1 MECLTARPCL
11 VKQGRKCFKKARKM
25 TDPLTPL
32 LNLLEL
38 EQLEVNL
45 FRGLGHGGET
55 SRRIFGGQVVAQAL
69 AAAYR
74 TVQDRACHSLHSYF
88 IRPGDPSMP
97 VIYEVDQA
105 RDGGSFTTRR
115 VTAIQKGRQ
124 IFNLAASF
132 HVPEHSPEHQ
142 HNMPDVPPP
151 EDLPSRNEARAKM
164 ANRVSP
170 ERREDFLRPSPIE
183 VRAIGDYDQIEPIP
197 ASDVNM
203 LWFRLVHPIEASPQL
218 HQCLLTYASD
228 MYLLGSALRPHGQ
241 SWLTGKVMTASL
253 DHAVWFHAP
262 LNFNDWHLYAMDS
275 PWSGGGRGFNR
286 GSIYSR
292 DGQLVASTAQEG
304 LIRPMA

>member
-1 MECLTARPCL
+1 
-11 VKQGRKCFKKARKM
+11 M

-38 EQLEVNL
+38 EMLEVNL
-45 FRGLGHGGET
+45 YRGLGHGGET

-74 TVQDRACHSLHSYF
+74 TVDNRACHSLHSYF

-132 HVPEHSPEHQ
+132 HIAEDSPRHQ
-142 HNMPDVPPP
+142 HPMPAAPDP
-151 EDLPSRNEARAKM
+151 ETLPSREAQRAKI
-164 ANRVSP
+164 ADKVAP
-170 ERREDFLRPSPIE
+170 ERRADFLRPSPIE
-183 VRAIGDYDQIEPIP
+183 VRETAPYDMIDP
-197 ASDVNM
+197 APSADAHA
-203 LWFRLVHPIEASPQL
+203 LWFRLVRPVEANDIL

-241 SWLTGKVMTASL
+241 SWLTGQVMTASL
-253 DHAVWFHAP
+253 DHAIWFHDR
-262 LNFNDWHLYAMDS
+262 LNFSDWHLYAMDS
-275 PWSGGGRGFNR
+275 PYSGGARGFNR
-286 GSIYSR
+286 GSIFAR
-292 DGQLVASTAQEG
+292 DGRLVASVAQEG
-304 LIRPMA
+304 LIRPMTHE

>member
-1 MECLTARPCL
+1 MS
-11 VKQGRKCFKKARKM
+11 
-25 TDPLTPL
+25 DPLTPL

-38 EQLEVNL
+38 EKLEVNL

-74 TVQDRACHSLHSYF
+74 TVEGRACHSLHSYF

-132 HVPEHSPEHQ
+132 HVAEESPEHQ
-142 HNMPDVPPP
+142 HAMPDVPAP

-164 ANRVSP
+164 AERVAP
-170 ERREDFLRPSPIE
+170 ERRDDFLRPSPIE
-183 VRAIGDYDQIEPIP
+183 VREIGDYDLLDPMP
-197 ASDVNM
+197 TSDVNA
-203 LWFRLVHPIEASPQL
+203 LWFRLVRPVEASAEL

-228 MYLLGSALRPHGQ
+228 MYLLGSALRPHAQ
-241 SWLTGKVMTASL
+241 SWLTGQVMTASL
-253 DHAVWFHAP
+253 DHAVWFHGP
-262 LNFNDWHLYAMDS
+262 LDFSDWHLYAMDS

-286 GSIYSR
+286 GSIYAR
-292 DGQLVASTAQEG
+292 DGRLVASTAQEG
-304 LIRPMA
+304 LIRPLR

>member
-1 MECLTARPCL
+1 
-11 VKQGRKCFKKARKM
+11 M

-38 EQLEVNL
+38 EMIEVNL
-45 FRGLGHGGET
+45 YRGLGHGGET
-55 SRRIFGGQVVAQAL
+55 HRRIFGGQVVAQAL

-74 TVQDRACHSLHSYF
+74 TVEGRACHSLHSYF

-132 HVPEHSPEHQ
+132 HIAEDSPHHQ
-142 HNMPDVPPP
+142 HPMPEAPDP
-151 EDLPSRNEARAKM
+151 ETLPNREAVRAKM
-164 ANRVSP
+164 ADKVAP
-170 ERREDFLRPSPIE
+170 DRRADFLRPSPIE
-183 VRAIGDYDQIEPIP
+183 VREIGPYDLLDPKP
-197 ASDVNM
+197 SPDAHS
-203 LWFRLVHPIEASPQL
+203 LWFRLVRPVEASDIL

-241 SWLTGKVMTASL
+241 SWLTGAVMTASL
-253 DHAVWFHAP
+253 DHAIWFHDRM
-262 LNFNDWHLYAMDS
+262 NFSDWHLYTMDS
-275 PWSGGGRGFNR
+275 PFAGGARGFNR
-286 GSIYSR
+286 GSIYAQ
-292 DGQLVASTAQEG
+292 DGRLVASVAQEG
-304 LIRPMA
+304 LIRPVQRG

>member
-1 MECLTARPCL
+1 
-11 VKQGRKCFKKARKM
+11 M

-74 TVQDRACHSLHSYF
+74 TVEDRSCHSLHSYF

-97 VIYEVDQA
+97 VIYEVDRA

-132 HVPEHSPEHQ
+132 HIAEDSPMHQ
-142 HNMPDVPPP
+142 HDMPDVPGPD
-151 EDLPSRNEARAKM
+151 ELPSQAETRAKM
-164 ANRVSP
+164 ADLVSAD
-170 ERREDFLRPSPIE
+170 RRADFLRPSPIE
-183 VRAIGDYDQIEPIP
+183 VRSVGDYDLLNPQPT
-197 ASDVNM
+197 SDVNA
-203 LWFRLVHPIEASPQL
+203 LWFRLVHPVAASPEM

-228 MYLLGSALRPHGQ
+228 MYLLGSALRPHAQ
-241 SWLTGKVMTASL
+241 SWLTGDVMTASL
-253 DHAVWFHAP
+253 DHAAWFHGP
-262 LNFNDWHLYAMDS
+262 LDFSDWHLYAMDS
-275 PWSGGGRGFNR
+275 PWSGGARGFNR
-286 GSIYSR
+286 GSIYTR
-292 DGQLVASTAQEG
+292 DGRLVASTAQEG
-304 LIRPMA
+304 LIRPLS

>member
-1 MECLTARPCL
+1 MAD
-11 VKQGRKCFKKARKM
+11 A
-25 TDPLTPL
+25 LTPL

-45 FRGLGHGGET
+45 YRGLGHGGET

-74 TVQDRACHSLHSYF
+74 TVEARACHSLHSYF

-105 RDGGSFTTRR
+105 RDGASFTTRR

-132 HVPEHSPEHQ
+132 HVPEASPTHQ
-142 HNMPDVPPP
+142 HAMPDVPAP
-151 EDLPSRNEARAKM
+151 EELTGREATRIRM
-164 ANRVSP
+164 AERVSAD
-170 ERREDFLRPSPIE
+170 RRADFLRPSAIE
-183 VRAIGDYDQIEPIP
+183 VREIGDYDLLDPSP
-197 ASDVNM
+197 TSDVNA
-203 LWFRLVHPIEASPQL
+203 LWFRLSRAVDAAPEM

-241 SWLTGKVMTASL
+241 SWLTGQVMTASL
-253 DHAVWFHAP
+253 DHAIWFHGA
-262 LNFNDWHLYAMDS
+262 LDFNDWHLYAMDS
-275 PWSGGGRGFNR
+275 PWSGGARGFSR
-286 GSIYSR
+286 GSIYAR
-292 DGQLVASTAQEG
+292 DGRLVASTAQEG
-304 LIRPMA
+304 LVRPVA